1 MRRNRGGRFS
11 NAQEWLLAQGDLQR
25 YTTDDTG
32 GIRNFSGDERESAYH
47 ASRDLPAF
55 PILGHGQLIWM
66 FRKSSDVS
74 SDSWAITEVG
84 SGTQL
89 ALQDEMGGVAK
100 GVTGSADDNSQTYFS
115 IAECVQIP
123 TLGIITFKTRIRID
137 EPVQC
142 DAFVGFCE
150 RGVNLITGR
159 QNSVGFYLDD
169 GSALIRVETNNGGT
183 AEQEASSVSAVAG
196 EWVELAMGIH
206 CSEVWS
212 TKQVNFFINGAFVAQ
227 HRTNIPTAAMCFAF
241 GVQNGEAAANGL
253 SITTTV
259 LLKD

>member
-1 MRRNRGGRFS
+1 MRRNTGSRFANS
-11 NAQEWLLAQGDLQR
+11 EEWILGQGDLQR
-25 YTTDDTG
+25 YHTDDTG
-32 GIRNFSGDERESAYH
+32 GIRNFSGDERQSAYH

-74 SDSWAITEVG
+74 ADSWDITEVG

-100 GVTGSADDNSQTYFS
+100 AITGSADDNNQRYFS
-115 IAECVQIP
+115 KAECMQIP
-123 TLGIITFKTRIRID
+123 TLAVITFKTRIRIL

-142 DAFVGFCE
+142 DAFIGFCE
-150 RGVNLITGR
+150 KGVNIISGR
-159 QNSVGFYLDD
+159 QNAVGFYLDD
-169 GSALIRVETNNGGT
+169 ASALIRVETNSGGSS
-183 AEQEASSVSAVAG
+183 EQEASTVTLVADQ
-196 EWVELAMGIH
+196 WVELAMGIH
-206 CSEVWS
+206 CNEIWS
-212 TKQVNFFINGAFVAQ
+212 TKHVNFFINGAFVAE
-227 HRTNIPTAAMCFAF
+227 HRTNIPTAAMALAF
-241 GVQNGEAAANGL
+241 GIQNGEAVANEL